1 MLVKCAMQSAF
12 AILAQYLCLDV
23 CRYSSS
29 PTDAA
34 SKWCTFVWPTS
45 WGGKLLL
52 TNVPHYCATA
62 PQYCATAPHYYLRLL
77 SHNDLTLAKQHN
89 FCQWLEDSRILIQ
102 YSRALQGS
110 YTCETL
116 KFDLRL
122 VLVVR

>member
-1 MLVKCAMQSAF
+1 MLVKCAMESAF

-52 TNVPHYCATA
+52 TTVTHYCFSLLCLTTVTHYCASLLLLATVPHYCASLLY
-62 PQYCATAPHYYLRLL
+62 YCT
-77 SHNDLTLAKQHN
+77 
-89 FCQWLEDSRILIQ
+89 
-102 YSRALQGS
+102 
-110 YTCETL
+110 
-116 KFDLRL
+116 
-122 VLVVR
+122 